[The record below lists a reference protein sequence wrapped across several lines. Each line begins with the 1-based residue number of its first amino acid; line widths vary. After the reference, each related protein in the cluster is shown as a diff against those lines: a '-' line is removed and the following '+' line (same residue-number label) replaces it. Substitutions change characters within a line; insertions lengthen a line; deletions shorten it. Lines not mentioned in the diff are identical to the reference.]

1 MALPSTGQEWEAT
14 YGFNPLGIRKGIITN
29 VLIRDYHGSLTNLR
43 DPAVGVNSFGMFS
56 PYAADGLYRD
66 DLLDPDFPG
75 GQFYDFGALAESGVE
90 ITPDMNVS
98 DVKIAQS
105 RRAQRFDIEDENDEI
120 MWTYRESNPG
130 VDLLRFDKKLI
141 SIPDVGAPEYT
152 VIKPSEGDLIERQ
165 VVALAEDGDHRFAYV
180 FPRLGRKKVG
190 KTSINK
196 KDPDDLQLTYGAL
209 VCPYAETPVY
219 IVREGSGHRALG
231 GAPKFSDTPVAT
243 QTGSTSATVAFTIP
257 TLLNDPLPDSFD
269 YTFVKAVAP
278 YTTYTAA
285 TIGSLSVIGSTVTAP
300 VTGLTTAT
308 AYKFKVIAEAGNG
321 LSTTSEPSNVATTA

>member
-1 MALPSTGQEWEAT
+1 MPLPSTGQEWEAT

-29 VLIRDYHGSLTNLR
+29 TLIRDYHGSLTNLK
-43 DPAVGVNSFGMFS
+43 DPLVGLNDDGVFS

-90 ITPDMNVS
+90 ITPDLNVS

-130 VDLLRFDKKLI
+130 VDLLRFDKPLI
-141 SIPDVGAPEYT
+141 NVPDAGAPGYS
-152 VIKPSEGDLIERQ
+152 VLKPSAGKLVERQ

-190 KTSINK
+190 KTAINK

-209 VCPYAETPVY
+209 ICPFVDSPVY
-219 IVREGSGHRALG
+219 IVREGSGWRSQA
-231 GAPKFSDTPVAT
+231 GAPIFSDVPVAT
-243 QTGSTSATVAFTIP
+243 QTGATSATVAFTLP
-257 TLLNDPLPDSFD
+257 TLLHDPAPDSFT
-269 YTFVKAVAP
+269 YAVQ
-278 YTTYTAA
+278 
-285 TIGSLSVIGSTVTAP
+285 LSVSPYSSWTSATTTTPTVVGITVTIP
-300 VTGLTTAT
+300 ITTLTTAT
-308 AYKFKVIAEAGNG
+308 AYKFRVIATANDQ
-321 LSTTSEPSNVATTA
+321 STTSEPSNIATTA